1 MNMIRKPR
9 KPLLYFYAIVM
20 AGLLIFNMFVMPRAL
35 MNDYCA
41 WLFDIL
47 FTLESRV
54 SYGPQDPNNLAKTA
68 EAEASIDISSYSDFH
83 KRFYGRISELLLDVY
98 LETNNIT
105 DYKEL
110 KVIDMDGVNWFK
122 KGSAFLSAK
131 FTGKKYEKSF

>member
-1 MNMIRKPR
+1 M
-9 KPLLYFYAIVM
+9 
-20 AGLLIFNMFVMPRAL
+20 FNMFIMPREL
-35 MNDYCA
+35 LNDYCA

-47 FTLESRV
+47 FTLESRISDGQV
-54 SYGPQDPNNLAKTA
+54 SNGKTA
-68 EAEASIDISSYSDFH
+68 QNSEANSNPEASIDISNYSDFH

-110 KVIDMDGVNWFK
+110 KVIDMNGVNWVK